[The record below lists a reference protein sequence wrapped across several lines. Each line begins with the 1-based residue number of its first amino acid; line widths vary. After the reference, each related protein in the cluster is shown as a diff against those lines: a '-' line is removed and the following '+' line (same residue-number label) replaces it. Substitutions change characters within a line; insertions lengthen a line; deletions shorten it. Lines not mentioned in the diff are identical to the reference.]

1 MAMRAADV
9 PQKGWE
15 DMKRF
20 GWMLVPCVALLGCGG
35 GVGNFVG
42 TWSVISGSETATC
55 GTQTVTGTPTGNN
68 TIVEGTDS
76 DIVLTDA
83 DGNHRGSARL
93 LRSDGPHL
101 LADHYAHLCPAGIPC
116 GPAVREITR
125 FCLDPA
131 LGAAARRKTRNQLVT
146 ELAEHALAHAITA
159 YTGIATY
166 AWFEQISRFGWACRK
181 LGPSGDLRSRDL
193 VALQITIDDQTR
205 PGLIAGGIYDRAPR
219 VLHRA
224 GDLA

>member
-1 MAMRAADV
+1 MHADPMLSPAHSQPSAPAPVNAETQVLRAMFAAR
-9 PQKGWE
+9 
-15 DMKRF
+15 KRVF
-20 GWMLVPCVALLGCGG
+20 VDLLRWNLPVLAGRFEVDQFDNPCAEYL
-35 GVGNFVG
+35 
-42 TWSVISGSETATC
+42 
-55 GTQTVTGTPTGNN
+55 
-68 TIVEGTDS
+68 
-76 DIVLTDA
+76 VLTDA